1 MLDIKVETENSE
13 THTRMSPDALS
24 DLVHRIGGRKD
35 RFLVVQRVPDRP
47 GFFVQV
53 WHEEGEEYQLEYR
66 AGGPRDHFR
75 TQIGSPD
82 RVTEAMVRWARQDS
96 AWDAGIEWADAE
108 MPAADPVPELA
119 PEIRE
124 QLEDRIRLSLRGGY
138 GTVDSLT
145 ETAEDYLVKDGVHP
159 VTRAQARELVERL
172 WLERV
177 DEQTRWTDVTDA
189 DRLERAFAALEG
201 RGITAR
207 EHFTC
212 CRSCGLSEIHAE
224 NEQARGFVFFPTQN
238 TDGAASG
245 HGLSLYYGGFDESE
259 GTTTDVGQEVVAA
272 LREEGLTVKWD
283 GSPDNAIDV
292 DALDWRKR
300 LIG

>member
-13 THTRMSPDALS
+13 THTRISPDALS

-53 WHEEGEEYQLEYR
+53 WHEEGAEYQLEYR

-75 TQIGSPD
+75 AAVGSPD
-82 RVTEAMVRWARQDS
+82 RVAGAMVRWARQDS

-108 MPAADPVPELA
+108 LPAADPVPELA

-145 ETAEDYLVKDGVHP
+145 GTAEDYLVKDGVHP

-212 CRSCGLSEIHAE
+212 CRSCGLSEIRAE
-224 NEQARGFVFFPTQN
+224 NEQARGFVFFHTQN

-245 HGLSLYYGGFDESE
+245 HGLSLYYGGFDGTE

-272 LREEGLTVKWD
+272 LREEGLTVKWA
-283 GSPDNAIDV
+283 GSPDNAIEV